1 MENPIKDLAKDNLRL
16 AILTTLFRVLFLM
29 SILFKTFSFN
39 ISKKERFLFK
49 VKLSTLSQRLHFE
62 KKKRDKSFFP
72 LIKEALRVKLFF

>member
-1 MENPIKDLAKDNLRL
+1 MENAIKDLAKDNLRL

-49 VKLSTLSQRLHFE
+49 VKL
-62 KKKRDKSFFP
+62 
-72 LIKEALRVKLFF
+72 